1 MLRLT
6 QLPGLLTNL
15 KLFWKAKE
23 MTGTIKA
30 ELVYY
35 RIDVSRPEG
44 RKAYA
49 ELCETLKEIPFETR
63 RATGTFPNGATNFG
77 LCKLIE
83 NLKEKLDIHVI
94 SSAHCQLYTREV
106 NLEVEHLFDDQWNTV
121 EGFRLHNKTEF
132 EWPALHIKEG
142 YYIRQNPE
150 MIAVLQGTAKC
161 GYCDHQAP
169 VGEKDFCDKCIS
181 SPYLEVS
188 NLRLL
193 RMEPIEAPE
202 RRTGETLKIPRGAR
216 PLSEEELAIVMP
228 RYVEAQTKLQQKKE
242 KELRE
247 SIKRNLE
254 QKIEL
259 AETDAKGM
267 LWLLDAGISVE
278 NLIFYPH
285 TKTFCFGWRQ
295 PVSKEVR
302 DELDEKLKEFPF
314 KYEIK

>member
-1 MLRLT
+1 
-6 QLPGLLTNL
+6 
-15 KLFWKAKE
+15 

-49 ELCETLKEIPFETR
+49 ELCETLKEIPFETWR
-63 RATGTFPNGATNFG
+63 ISATIAGAT
-77 LCKLIE
+77 CKF
-83 NLKEKLDIHVI
+83 LKSLQEKLDIHV
-94 SSAHCQLYTREV
+94 STADYQLHSREIH
-106 NLEVEHLFDDQWNTV
+106 LETKHLFEDQWSTA
-121 EGFRLHNKTEF
+121 EGFRLHNKASF

-142 YYIRQNPE
+142 YYIRQNPQ

-216 PLSEEELAIVMP
+216 PLSEEELAVVMP
-228 RYVEAQTKLQQKKE
+228 RYVEARTKLREQQAAK
-242 KELRE
+242 LRAE
-247 SIKRNLE
+247 VEAGLTKV
-254 QKIEL
+254 IEL
-259 AETDAKGM
+259 ATIKRDGM
-267 LWLLDAGISVE
+267 IWILDAGIPTE

-285 TKTFCFGWRQ
+285 TRTFCFGWRN

-302 DELDEKLKEFPF
+302 AELVEKLKQFPF
-314 KYEIK
+314 DFEIK

>member
-1 MLRLT
+1 M
-6 QLPGLLTNL
+6 N
-15 KLFWKAKE
+15 
-23 MTGTIKA
+23 I
-30 ELVYY
+30 
-35 RIDVSRPEG
+35 
-44 RKAYA
+44 
-49 ELCETLKEIPFETR
+49 EISL
-63 RATGTFPNGATNFG
+63 A
-77 LCKLIE
+77 
-83 NLKEKLDIHVI
+83 D
-94 SSAHCQLYTREV
+94 SQLYSREI
-106 NLEVEHLFDDQWNTV
+106 NLNTDYLFDDQWNTA
-121 EGFRLHNKTEF
+121 EGFRLHNKSEF

-150 MIAVLQGTAKC
+150 MVAILQGTAKC
-161 GYCDHQAP
+161 GYCGHQAP
-169 VGEKDFCDKCIS
+169 VGEKDFCDNCLS
-181 SPYLEVS
+181 SPYLKVTQ
-188 NLRLL
+188 LHLL

-202 RRTGETLKIPRGAR
+202 RRTGKTLKTPRSAK
-216 PLSEEELAIVMP
+216 PLTQEELAVVMP
-228 RYVEAQTKLQQKKE
+228 RYVEAQTKIKQEKE

-295 PVSKEVR
+295 PVSKEVKN
-302 DELDEKLKEFPF
+302 ELDEKLKEFPF

>member
-1 MLRLT
+1 MSDS
-6 QLPGLLTNL
+6 
-15 KLFWKAKE
+15 
-23 MTGTIKA
+23 IKA

-44 RKAYA
+44 CKAYA
-49 ELCETLKEIPFETR
+49 ELCETLKEIPFETWV
-63 RATGTFPNGATNFG
+63 TQGSFTNGTTNFG
-77 LCKLIE
+77 LHRFIDS
-83 NLKEKLDIHVI
+83 LKEKMDIHLSWEDSQVF
-94 SSAHCQLYTREV
+94 SREIH
-106 NLEVEHLFDDQWNTV
+106 LETKHLFEDQWNTA

-150 MIAVLQGTAKC
+150 MIAVLQGTAEC
-161 GYCDHQAP
+161 GYCNHQAP
-169 VGEKDFCDKCIS
+169 VGEKDFCDKCLS
-181 SPYLEVS
+181 SPYLEVTQ
-188 NLRLL
+188 LHLL
-193 RMEPIEAPE
+193 RMEPIEKPDQRSGEVVKASQRAPL
-202 RRTGETLKIPRGAR
+202 TQ
-216 PLSEEELAIVMP
+216 EELAIVMP
-228 RYVEAQTKLQQKKE
+228 RYVEAQTKVQQKKE
-242 KELRE
+242 KELRVA
-247 SIKRNLE
+247 IKRNLK

-302 DELDEKLKEFPF
+302 AELVEKLKQFPF
-314 KYEIK
+314 DFEIK

>member
-1 MLRLT
+1 
-6 QLPGLLTNL
+6 
-15 KLFWKAKE
+15 
-23 MTGTIKA
+23 MTDTIKT

-49 ELCETLKEIPFETR
+49 ELCETLKEIPFEAWVTR
-63 RATGTFPNGATNFG
+63 GSFTNGTTNFQ
-77 LCKLIE
+77 LHKFIDSLRE
-83 NLKEKLDIHVI
+83 ELDIHV
-94 SSAHCQLYTREV
+94 SNVDYQLHSREIH
-106 NLEVEHLFDDQWNTV
+106 LETKHLFEDQWSTA
-121 EGFRLHNKTEF
+121 EGFRLHNKASF

-142 YYIRQNPE
+142 YYIRQNPQ
-150 MIAVLQGTAKC
+150 MIAVLQSTAKC
-161 GYCDHQAP
+161 GYCGHQAP
-169 VGEKDFCDKCIS
+169 VGEKDFCDNCIS

-202 RRTGETLKIPRGAR
+202 RRTGETLKTPRSAK
-216 PLSEEELAIVMP
+216 PLSEEELAVVMP
-228 RYVEAQTKLQQKKE
+228 RYMEAQTKVRQKKE
-242 KELRE
+242 KELRAA
-247 SIKRNLE
+247 IKLNLE
-254 QKIEL
+254 QKVEL

-285 TKTFCFGWRQ
+285 TRTFCFGWRN

-302 DELDEKLKEFPF
+302 AELVEKLKQFPF
-314 KYEIK
+314 DFEIK

>member
-1 MLRLT
+1 
-6 QLPGLLTNL
+6 
-15 KLFWKAKE
+15 
-23 MTGTIKA
+23 MTDTIKA
-30 ELVYY
+30 ELVYF

-44 RKAYA
+44 REAYT
-49 ELCETLKEIPFETR
+49 ELCESLREIPFKTWVTQGR
-63 RATGTFPNGATNFG
+63 FPNGTTNFKSHKFIDS
-77 LCKLIE
+77 LRNKLNI
-83 NLKEKLDIHVI
+83 KI
-94 SSAHCQLYTREV
+94 SSADSQLYSREI
-106 NLEVEHLFDDQWNTV
+106 NLNTDYLFEDQWNTA
-121 EGFRLHNKTEF
+121 EGFRLHNKTLF

-150 MIAVLQGTAKC
+150 MVAVLQGTAKC
-161 GYCDHQAP
+161 GYCGHQAP

-216 PLSEEELAIVMP
+216 PLSEEELAVIMP
-228 RYVEAQTKLQQKKE
+228 RYIEAQTKVRQEKE
-242 KELRE
+242 KELRAT
-247 SIKRNLE
+247 IKRNLE
-254 QKIEL
+254 QKVEL

-285 TKTFCFGWRQ
+285 TKTFCFGWRN

-302 DELDEKLKEFPF
+302 AELVEKLKQFPF
-314 KYEIK
+314 KFEIK

>member
-1 MLRLT
+1 
-6 QLPGLLTNL
+6 
-15 KLFWKAKE
+15 

-30 ELVYY
+30 ELVFF

-44 RKAYA
+44 RKAYE
-49 ELCETLKEIPFETR
+49 ELCESLREIPFRTWVIQ
-63 RATGTFPNGATNFG
+63 GWFPNGTTNFE
-77 LCKLIE
+77 LQKFINSLRNKLNI
-83 NLKEKLDIHVI
+83 KI
-94 SSAHCQLYTREV
+94 SSADSQLYSREI
-106 NLEVEHLFDDQWNTV
+106 NLNTDYLFEDQWSTV
-121 EGFRLHNKTEF
+121 EGFRLHNKSLF

-142 YYIRQNPE
+142 YYIRQNPQ

-161 GYCDHQAP
+161 GHCSHQAP

-188 NLRLL
+188 HLHLL
-193 RMEPIEAPE
+193 RMEPIEKAE
-202 RRTGETLKIPRGAR
+202 RRAR
-216 PLSEEELAIVMP
+216 EFMKASKRAPLTQEELAVVMP
-228 RYVEAQTKLQQKKE
+228 RYVEAQTKVQQKKE
-242 KELRE
+242 KELRAT
-247 SIKRNLE
+247 IKRDLE
-254 QKIEL
+254 QKVEL

-302 DELDEKLKEFPF
+302 AELVEKLKEFPF
-314 KYEIK
+314 DYEIK

>member
-1 MLRLT
+1 
-6 QLPGLLTNL
+6 
-15 KLFWKAKE
+15 
-23 MTGTIKA
+23 MTDTIKA
-30 ELVYY
+30 ELVYF
-35 RIDVSRPEG
+35 RINTSCPEG

-49 ELCETLKEIPFETR
+49 ELCEDLRDIPFKTWVTQGR
-63 RATGTFPNGATNFG
+63 FPNGTTNFG
-77 LCKLIE
+77 LRRFIDS
-83 NLKEKLDIHVI
+83 LKKKLDIHL
-94 SSAHCQLYTREV
+94 SRENSQV
-106 NLEVEHLFDDQWNTV
+106 FSREIHLETKHLFEDQWNTV

-202 RRTGETLKIPRGAR
+202 RRTGEILKIPRGAR

-228 RYVEAQTKLQQKKE
+228 RYVEAQTKLREQQAAK
-242 KELRE
+242 LRAE
-247 SIKRNLE
+247 VEAGLSKV
-254 QKIEL
+254 IEL
-259 AETDAKGM
+259 ATIKRDGM
-267 LWLLDAGISVE
+267 IWILDAGIPTE

-285 TKTFCFGWRQ
+285 TRTFCFGWRN

-302 DELDEKLKEFPF
+302 AELVEKLKQFPF
-314 KYEIK
+314 NFEIK

>member
-1 MLRLT
+1 M
-6 QLPGLLTNL
+6 
-15 KLFWKAKE
+15 
-23 MTGTIKA
+23 
-30 ELVYY
+30 VYY
-35 RIDVSRPEG
+35 LIDVSRPEG

-49 ELCETLKEIPFETR
+49 ELCETLKEIPFETWR
-63 RATGTFPNGATNFG
+63 ISATITGGATSKFLNS
-77 LCKLIE
+77 LR
-83 NLKEKLDIHVI
+83 EKLDIQI
-94 SSAHCQLYTREV
+94 SNTDYQLHSREIH
-106 NLEVEHLFDDQWNTV
+106 LETEYLFENQWNAA

-188 NLRLL
+188 QLRLL

-202 RRTGETLKIPRGAR
+202 RRTGETLKIPRSAK
-216 PLSEEELAIVMP
+216 PLSEAELTVIMP
-228 RYVEAQTKLQQKKE
+228 RYIEAQTKVRQEKE
-242 KELRE
+242 KELRVA
-247 SIKRNLE
+247 IKRNLE

-278 NLIFYPH
+278 NMIFYPH